1 MAKQQKIKT
10 KTNRRLAIKKDIP
23 LILMALP
30 ALIVLFLFNYVPM
43 FGTVMAFQKYT
54 PRGGIWG
61 SPWVGLNN
69 FKDIFSNGD
78 IAITIRNTMLYNIAF
93 QITIPCCALLISV
106 LLFFVKSKK
115 AANVYQSATL
125 FPYMVSYTVI
135 GYVLY
140 IMFKSN
146 GGLLNSLLENAGAD
160 GIAWYT
166 EPKYW
171 PFILVIANVWFGAGV
186 KAVYYYSAF
195 MAIDESLFEAA
206 DMDGA
211 KFYHKVFKIM
221 IPSIAPTI
229 CIFLISDLGHI
240 LQSNFSLY
248 YSLTMDSKAL
258 YSVTDVLSTYQYR
271 GLYDIGTTGMTA
283 ALGLFVNVVTVVV
296 TLLVNGIVKKIN
308 PDNALF

>member
-1 MAKQQKIKT
+1 MTKQQKIKANGN
-10 KTNRRLAIKKDIP
+10 KRLALKKDIP

-30 ALIVLFLFNYVPM
+30 ALIILFLFNYVPM
-43 FGTVMAFQKYT
+43 FGTVMAFKDFT
-54 PRGGIWG
+54 PREGIWG
-61 SPWVGLNN
+61 SPWVGLDN
-69 FKDIFSNGD
+69 FEYIFSSGD
-78 IAITIRNTMLYNIAF
+78 IAVSIRNTMLYNIAF
-93 QITIPCCALLISV
+93 QITIPCCALLISI
-106 LLFFVKSKK
+106 LLFFIKSKK
-115 AANVYQSATL
+115 MANMYQSVTL

-135 GYVLY
+135 GYILY
-140 IMFKSN
+140 IMFKST
-146 GGLLNSLLENAGAD
+146 GGLLNVMLENAGAQ

-171 PFILVIANVWFGAGV
+171 PFILVIANAWFGAGV

-211 KFYHKVFKIM
+211 KFYHKIFKIM

-248 YSLTMDSKAL
+248 YSLTLDSSAL
-258 YSVTDVLSTYQYR
+258 YSVTDVLATYQYR
-271 GLYDIGTTGMTA
+271 GLTMGSIGTTT
-283 ALGLFVNVVTVVV
+283 ALGLFVNVVTVIV
-296 TLLVNGIVKKIN
+296 TLAVNGIVKKIN